1 MLFNILRVVL
11 TVVEVVVCFLLITA
25 ILIQK
30 SKTQGAGLA
39 FGAGVGETLFGG
51 QIGNVM
57 TKITVVLAVIFLLNT
72 TALTFMAVKAKYHR
86 PVDRKAVP
94 EMPVGGPGT
103 ALPTDMAPSDMVPVE
118 PGSAVNVEAP
128 AAPVAPGGTAGGD
141 APILP
146 APQE

>member
-1 MLFNILRVVL
+1 MFNILRVTL

-57 TKITVVLAVIFLLNT
+57 TKVTVILAIVFLLNT
-72 TALTFMAVKAKYHR
+72 TVLTFLAVKAKYRR
-86 PVDRKAVP
+86 PIKASP
-94 EMPVGGPGT
+94 P
-103 ALPTDMAPSDMVPVE
+103 A
-118 PGSAVNVEAP
+118 EAP
-128 AAPVAPGGTAGGD
+128 AGDPTAAGMPDPVGPPAGGGM
-141 APILP
+141 APIP
-146 APQE
+146 APAE